1 MELKQHNKLVNKREA
16 DSLVSSAVVPVREGR
31 MEGQGRGSGKTRVV
45 TQPYAHDVVRAKLE
59 NCKELQN
66 LKNLPIFKRCAKETV
81 ESRIKSVNCGL
92 KDEAAS
98 LQSETSWQRC
108 GLPDFGRDSARVTQ
122 HTGQAP

>member
-1 MELKQHNKLVNKREA
+1 M
-16 DSLVSSAVVPVREGR
+16 
-31 MEGQGRGSGKTRVV
+31 
-45 TQPYAHDVVRAKLE
+45 
-59 NCKELQN
+59 
-66 LKNLPIFKRCAKETV
+66 

-92 KDEAAS
+92 KDNEAAG